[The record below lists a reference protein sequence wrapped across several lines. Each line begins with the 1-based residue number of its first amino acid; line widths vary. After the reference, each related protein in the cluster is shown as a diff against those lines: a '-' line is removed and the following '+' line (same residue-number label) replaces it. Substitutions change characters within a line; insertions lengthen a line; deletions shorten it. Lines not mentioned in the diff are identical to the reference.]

1 MKKENMDL
9 LTTNLSLLL
18 NRDIQ
23 VTVAGIY
30 ANVSFIPLV
39 FKLYN
44 MHHVYNNSKS
54 FFPDNLLL
62 YINKEIQE

>member
-44 MHHVYNNSKS
+44 MHHVYNNSCHTYS
-54 FFPDNLLL
+54 AMFTS
-62 YINKEIQE
+62 IQGVN